1 MGKHRLQNSIWPRAL
16 QVFRQASARHNVCMD
31 PQPLA
36 PEDADQWLEAV
47 VEPLPQ
53 LNEMLEVLRRRCG
66 IDFSGYKTTTLTR
79 RARQRMA
86 RLSVLRPEDYL
97 EMLQEQGG
105 EREALSSEL
114 LVNVTEFFRDTEV
127 FRQLEEQVLPD
138 LLRGRD
144 AGDDLRIWCAG
155 CASGE
160 EAYSVTM
167 LALEAAG
174 RLGFHGNVKVFAT
187 DLAPQAL
194 AKASRGSYEG
204 ECLAAVPEGLRRRY
218 LQGDSTGGMRADATL
233 RRHLVFA
240 RHNLLNDPPFTSID
254 LALCRNLLIYLKPEA
269 QFKALSQLHFAL
281 KPQGL
286 LLLGASENVGAFESN
301 AFSVVDRSHKLF
313 RKQPAVLARNF
324 DTHTLGAQA
333 VPAVPA
339 LLGLQPSVEE
349 QGPEGLAA
357 ELDATRERLHEM
369 VLELQTSHERLDLSN
384 EELTA
389 SNEEL
394 QSTNEELKSVNEDL
408 YALNNE
414 LEARNDELDA
424 LNRDYDHLL
433 DSTEIGTVFLDSDL
447 SLRRFSPGVNDFLA
461 LRGSDIGRPIGDIRY
476 RLGPQEAFL
485 EDLRECARSEKR
497 IEREALLP
505 DGRWVFER
513 MLPFRDD
520 TGQGHGVVLTWTDIS
535 KTKRI
540 ESLAEKLAAD
550 RERLLAIL
558 EALPDGVYIVNAEY
572 EIEYINP
579 VLQRE
584 FGDVMGRKCHDYF
597 HNSASPC
604 TWCKN
609 PQVLAGSTVQWQW
622 VSRNGR
628 TYDLFDIPL
637 KNADGS
643 ISKLELFHDITDMKE
658 ARRRLDEAARI
669 ARVGHWEWNIAIDEL
684 SWSDEIFTCF
694 GFSPADFVPTFERFL
709 QMVEQEDRQRVQDAV
724 SKALAQDA
732 AYEMEFR
739 FRRAD
744 GSLGVGFASG
754 SVQRD
759 AAGQPITLGGAM
771 QDITGLRESELRF
784 KVAFRASPLAA
795 SIARV
800 RDGLFVEVNDRY
812 ETWFGWPA
820 HELVGRTTLEVGLWA
835 DLEARSAWLAE
846 LQHHGNTLD
855 FEAEWVCRSG
865 EKRCVS
871 LSAEL
876 IDLHDEPHV
885 VAFAQDI
892 TERKEN
898 AARIEFL
905 AHHDPLTGLP
915 NRVLF
920 RDRFDLAKAWS
931 ERSESKLA
939 LLYLDLD
946 HFKQINDTLGHP
958 VGDLLLQQ
966 VAQRLSTTLRDTDTI
981 SRQGGDEFLIAL
993 TDVQDVEAV
1002 GRIASKITE
1011 ALARPFEIE
1020 GHELAVTLSIG
1031 ITLCPD
1037 DGADFDTLLQRADTA
1052 MYRAKESGRN
1062 TYCFYTSEM
1071 NAQALENLKM
1081 RSALHWA
1088 LDQQE
1093 FVLHYQP
1100 QVDLVSGAVIG
1111 VEALLRWQRGDG
1123 ELVPPGRFIPA
1134 AEESGQIVPIGEWVL
1149 REACAQAMRWQ
1160 QAGLP
1165 ELTMAVNLS
1174 AVQFRRGDLLASVTQ
1189 ALEDSGLDPSRLEL
1203 ELTES
1208 LLMEDVEATL
1218 QTVQRFKALGVSL
1231 SIDDFGT
1238 GYSSLAYLRRFSVDK
1253 LKIDQSFVR
1262 DIVTDPEDAA
1272 IVRAIISMARSL
1284 KLRVVAEGVESAE
1297 VARILNLY
1305 HCQEA
1310 QGYHFARPMPAQACA
1325 DWMRQ
1330 RGTQA

>member
-1 MGKHRLQNSIWPRAL
+1 
-16 QVFRQASARHNVCMD
+16 MD
-31 PQPLA
+31 TQPLA
-36 PEDADQWLEAV
+36 PDEAEQWQEAA
-47 VEPLPQ
+47 VEPLPR
-53 LNEMLEVLRRRCG
+53 LSEMLDVLRRRCG
-66 IDFSGYKTTTLTR
+66 IDFSGYKSTTLTR

-86 RLSVLRPEDYL
+86 RLSVTSSDDYL
-97 EMLQEQGG
+97 KSLQEQAG
-105 EREALSSEL
+105 EREALCGEL
-114 LVNVTEFFRDTEV
+114 LVNVTEFFRDAQV
-127 FRQLEEQVLPD
+127 FRQLEGAVLPD

-160 EAYSVTM
+160 EAYSVAM

-187 DLAPQAL
+187 DLDAPAL
-194 AKASRGSYEG
+194 AQASRGSYG
-204 ECLAAVPEGLRRRY
+204 DDCLAPVPEALRRRY
-218 LQGDSTGGMRADATL
+218 LQADPAGGMRADPTL

-240 RHNLLNDPPFTSID
+240 RHNLLSDPPFTCID
-254 LALCRNLLIYLKPEA
+254 LALCRNLLIYLKPEM
-269 QFKALSQLHFAL
+269 QFKALSRLHFAL

-301 AFSVVDRSHKLF
+301 AFSAVDRSHKLF

-324 DTHTLGAQA
+324 EAPTLGAQA
-333 VPAVPA
+333 VPALPA
-339 LLGLQPSVEE
+339 RQPSA
-349 QGPEGLAA
+349 EGQAADSLAA

-369 VLELQTSHERLDLSN
+369 VLELQASHERLDLSN

-408 YALNNE
+408 YALNKE

-433 DSTEIGTVFLDSDL
+433 DSTEIGTVFLDGDL
-447 SLRRFSPGVNDFLA
+447 NLRRFSPGVEDFLS
-461 LRGSDIGRPIGDIRY
+461 LRASDMGRPIGDIRY
-476 RLGPQEAFL
+476 RLGAQEDFL
-485 EDLRECARSEKR
+485 QDLRACAASGKR
-497 IEREALLP
+497 LEREAMLP

-513 MLPFRDD
+513 MLPFQNGADES
-520 TGQGHGVVLTWTDIS
+520 QGVVLTWTDIS
-535 KTKRI
+535 KIKHI
-540 ESLAEKLAAD
+540 ESLAETLAAD
-550 RERLLAIL
+550 RARLLSIL
-558 EALPDGVYIVNAEY
+558 EALPDGVHIVNAQHELEY
-572 EIEYINP
+572 VNP
-579 VLQRE
+579 VLKRE
-584 FGDVMGRKCHDYF
+584 FGEVDGRKCHEYF
-597 HNSASPC
+597 LDSPTPC
-604 TWCKN
+604 TWCNIEK
-609 PQVLAGSTVQWQW
+609 VLAGQTVQRQW
-622 VSRNGR
+622 VSPRGR

-637 KNADGS
+637 TNADGS
-643 ISKLELFHDITDMKE
+643 VSKLELFHDVTDMQE

-669 ARVGHWEWNIAIDEL
+669 ARVGHWEWNIPTDEL
-684 SWSDEIFTCF
+684 SWSDETFACF
-694 GFSPADFVPTFERFL
+694 GFLPGAFTPTFERFL
-709 QMVEQEDRQRVQDAV
+709 QQVVPDDRKRVQDGVAQ
-724 SKALAQDA
+724 ALRQDEA
-732 AYEMEFR
+732 CETEFR
-739 FRRAD
+739 FRRSD
-744 GSLGVGFASG
+744 GSLGVGFSSG
-754 SVQRD
+754 RVERD
-759 AAGQPITLGGAM
+759 AQGKPVKLSGAM
-771 QDITGLRESELRF
+771 QDISGLRESELRF
-784 KVAFRASPLAA
+784 KVAFRASPMAA

-800 RDGLFVEVNDRY
+800 RDGVFVEVNDRY
-812 ETWFGWPA
+812 ETWFGWSVSD
-820 HELVGRTTLEVGLWA
+820 LVGRSTLEVGLWA
-835 DLEARSAWLAE
+835 DLEVRAAWLAE
-846 LQHHGNTLD
+846 LQHRGSTLD
-855 FEAEWVCRSG
+855 FEAEWVCKSG

-876 IDLHDEPHV
+876 MDLHDEPHV

-892 TERKEN
+892 TERKES

-920 RDRFDLAKAWS
+920 RDRFELARAWT
-931 ERSESKLA
+931 ERSNHKLA

-958 VGDLLLQQ
+958 VGDLLLKQ
-966 VAQRLSTTLRDTDTI
+966 VAQRLAGTLRDTDTI

-993 TDVQDVEAV
+993 TDVQDVEGV

-1011 ALARPFEIE
+1011 ALAHPFDIE
-1020 GHELAVTLSIG
+1020 GHQLAVTLSIG
-1031 ITLCPD
+1031 IALCPD

-1100 QVDLVSGAVIG
+1100 QIDLVSGKVIG
-1111 VEALLRWQRGDG
+1111 VEALLRWQRADG
-1123 ELVPPGRFIPA
+1123 ELVPPGRFVPA
-1134 AEESGQIVPIGEWVL
+1134 AEESGQIVPIGEWAL
-1149 REACAQAMRWQ
+1149 REACAQAVRWQ

-1189 ALEDSGLDPSRLEL
+1189 ALEESGLDPSRLEL

-1218 QTVQRFKALGVSL
+1218 RTVQRFKALGVSL
-1231 SIDDFGT
+1231 AIDDFGT

-1262 DIVTDPEDAA
+1262 DIVSDPEDAA
-1272 IVRAIISMARSL
+1272 IVRAVISMARSL

-1310 QGYHFARPMPAQACA
+1310 QGYHFARPMPAQALA
-1325 DWMRQ
+1325 DWMRE
-1330 RGTQA
+1330 RSEPG

>member
-1 MGKHRLQNSIWPRAL
+1 
-16 QVFRQASARHNVCMD
+16 MD
-31 PQPLA
+31 PQPIA

-53 LNEMLEVLRRRCG
+53 LGEMLDVLRRRCG

-86 RLSVLRPEDYL
+86 RLSVLRTEDYL
-97 EMLQEQGG
+97 EMLQEQAG
-105 EREALSSEL
+105 EREALSGEL
-114 LVNVTEFFRDTEV
+114 LVSVTEFFRDAEV
-127 FRQLEEQVLPD
+127 FRQLEEEVLPD

-144 AGDDLRIWCAG
+144 AGQDLRIWCAG

-174 RLGFHGNVKVFAT
+174 RLGFHGNVKVFGT

-194 AKASRGSYEG
+194 AQASRGSYEG
-204 ECLAAVPEGLRRRY
+204 ESLAAVPEGLRRRY
-218 LQGDSTGGMRADATL
+218 LQGDSSGGMRADATL

-240 RHNLLNDPPFTSID
+240 RHNLLSDPPFTSID

-269 QFKALSQLHFAL
+269 QFKALSQLHFSL

-286 LLLGASENVGAFESN
+286 LLLGASENVGAFELN
-301 AFSVVDRSHKLF
+301 AFSAVDRSHKLF

-324 DTHTLGAQA
+324 DSHTLGAQA
-333 VPAVPA
+333 VPA
-339 LLGLQPSVEE
+339 LPSMEPSAKNQGQE
-349 QGPEGLAA
+349 PGPEGLAA

-408 YALNNE
+408 YALNKE
-414 LEARNDELDA
+414 LEMRNDELDA

-447 SLRRFSPGVNDFLA
+447 SLRRFSPGVDDFLA

-476 RLGPQEAFL
+476 RLGPQESFL
-485 EDLRECARSEKR
+485 ENLRECAAREKR
-497 IEREALLP
+497 IEREAMLA

-520 TGQGHGVVLTWTDIS
+520 TGRGHGVVLTWTDIS
-535 KTKRI
+535 KIKHI
-540 ESLAEKLAAD
+540 ESVAEKLAAD
-550 RERLLAIL
+550 RERLLGIL
-558 EALPDGVYIVNAEY
+558 EVLPDGVYIVNAEH
-572 EIEYINP
+572 EVEYVNP
-579 VLQRE
+579 VLKRE
-584 FGDVMGRKCHDYF
+584 FGDVDGRKCHEYF
-597 HNSASPC
+597 HNNPDPC
-604 TWCKN
+604 SWCKN
-609 PQVLAGSTVQWQW
+609 VDVFAGRSVQWQW
-622 VSRNGR
+622 VSPKGR

-669 ARVGHWEWNIAIDEL
+669 ARVGHWEWNIAADDL
-684 SWSDEIFTCF
+684 RWSDEIFACF
-694 GFSPADFVPTFERFL
+694 GFDPAEFVPTFERFL
-709 QMVEQEDRQRVQDAV
+709 QQIEPDDRQRVQDGV
-724 SKALAQDA
+724 TQALQQDVP
-732 AYEMEFR
+732 YEMEFR

-744 GSLGVGFASG
+744 GSAGVGFASG

-759 AAGQPITLGGAM
+759 AAGKPVTLAGAM
-771 QDITGLRESELRF
+771 QDISSLRESELRF

-795 SIARV
+795 SIARIP
-800 RDGLFVEVNDRY
+800 DGTFLEVNDRY
-812 ETWFGWPA
+812 ETWFGWSA
-820 HELVGRTTLEVGLWA
+820 LDLVGRTTLEVGLWA
-835 DLEARSAWLAE
+835 DVEARAAWLTE
-846 LQHHGNTLD
+846 LQHRGSTLN
-855 FEAEWVCRSG
+855 FEAEWVCKSG

-871 LSAEL
+871 ISAEL
-876 IDLHDEPHV
+876 INLHDQQHV

-892 TERKEN
+892 TEHKES

-920 RDRFDLAKAWS
+920 RDRFELARAWT
-931 ERSESKLA
+931 ERSNHKVA

-958 VGDLLLQQ
+958 LGDVLLQQ
-966 VAQRLSTTLRDTDTI
+966 VAKRLSGTLRDTDTI

-993 TDVQDVEAV
+993 TDVQDVEGV

-1020 GHELAVTLSIG
+1020 GHQLAVTLSIG
-1031 ITLCPD
+1031 IALCPD

-1111 VEALLRWQRGDG
+1111 VEALLRWQRADG

-1149 REACAQAMRWQ
+1149 REACAQAVRWQ

-1189 ALEDSGLDPSRLEL
+1189 ALEESGLDPARLEL

-1208 LLMEDVEATL
+1208 LLMEDIEATL

-1231 SIDDFGT
+1231 AIDDFGT

-1262 DIVTDPEDAA
+1262 DIVSDPEDAA

-1297 VARILNLY
+1297 VARVLNLY

-1310 QGYHFARPMPAQACA
+1310 QGYHFGRPMPAQAFS
-1325 DWMRQ
+1325 DWMGERCA
-1330 RGTQA
+1330 QA